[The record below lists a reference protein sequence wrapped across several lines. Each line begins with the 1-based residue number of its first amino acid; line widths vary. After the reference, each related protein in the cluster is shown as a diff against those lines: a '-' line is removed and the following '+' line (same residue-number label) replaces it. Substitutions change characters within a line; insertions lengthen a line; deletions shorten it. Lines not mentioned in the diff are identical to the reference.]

1 MSLSHIPAGLNNDAA
16 LRENLRAL
24 PLATPSAS
32 AWPALEA
39 ALRANGIVTTPAP
52 RRHWRW
58 AVPAAL
64 AAGLAL
70 ALLLPRMANTPT
82 NTSPATIATS
92 APVQNTTKPE
102 VTNKPEVTD
111 KLAAN
116 SGNDVDALR
125 ARSQRL
131 ETWLQRVAAGGT
143 TLDGQNLMAAAEVED
158 LIGLVDVQLSGA
170 GDSPEA
176 AALWRQRIA
185 LLEDLGAI
193 RTAAWGASANGLAV
207 NDGTA
212 RAVPANWIN

>member
-1 MSLSHIPAGLNNDAA
+1 MPLSNTSAGMNSEAA

-24 PLATPSAS
+24 PLASPSAS

-39 ALRANGIVTTPAP
+39 ALRANGIVATPAP

-70 ALLLPRMANTPT
+70 ALLLPRMAQTPT
-82 NTSPATIATS
+82 GTAPVTIATS
-92 APVQNTTKPE
+92 IPTQSAPKSADTP
-102 VTNKPEVTD
+102 

-116 SGNDVDALR
+116 SVNDLDALR

-131 ETWLQRVAAGGT
+131 ETWLQRVAAGGAP
-143 TLDGQNLMAAAEVED
+143 LDGQNLMAAAEVED

-170 GDSPEA
+170 GDSPDA
-176 AALWRQRIA
+176 AALWRQRIG

-212 RAVPANWIN
+212 HAVPASWVN

>member
-1 MSLSHIPAGLNNDAA
+1 MSLSHIPAGLNSESA

-24 PLATPSAS
+24 PLAAPSAS

-39 ALRANGIVTTPAP
+39 ALRANGIVATPAP

-70 ALLLPRMANTPT
+70 ALLLPRMAHTPT
-82 NTSPATIATS
+82 SSSPAAIATS
-92 APVQNTTKPE
+92 TPAQSAPKPTT
-102 VTNKPEVTD
+102 TNL
-111 KLAAN
+111 LAAN
-116 SGNDVDALR
+116 SAPDLDALR

-193 RTAAWGASANGLAV
+193 RTAAWGASANGLAI
-207 NDGTA
+207 NDGAA

>member
-1 MSLSHIPAGLNNDAA
+1 MSLSHTAAGMNNESA

-24 PLATPSAS
+24 PLASPSAS

-39 ALRANGIVTTPAP
+39 ALRANGIVATSAP

-64 AAGLAL
+64 AAGFAL
-70 ALLLPRMANTPT
+70 ALLLPRMAHTPSA
-82 NTSPATIATS
+82 TSPATIARA
-92 APVQNTTKPE
+92 APAQSTPRSVDGNG
-102 VTNKPEVTD
+102 VV
-111 KLAAN
+111 AS
-116 SGNDVDALR
+116 SGNGLDALR
-125 ARSQRL
+125 ARSQPL
-131 ETWLQRVAAGGT
+131 ETWLQRVAAGGAP
-143 TLDGQNLMAAAEVED
+143 LDGQNLMAAAEVED

-170 GDSPEA
+170 GDSPET

-193 RTAAWGASANGLAV
+193 RTAAWGASAQGLAA

-212 RAVPANWIN
+212 RAVPASWVN